1 MQIPL
6 EVIGLSKIYNNK
18 DAVKDISFKVNKNEI
33 IGILGPNGCGKTTTI
48 GMILGLLKPSN
59 GKVLIN
65 GIEIEKKR
73 VDLLNHLNFISPYIE
88 LPKKLTV
95 KQNLEVYGRL
105 YDVKN
110 LKKKIEMLSEKLR
123 LSEIIN
129 KLTGELSSGQKN
141 RVSLAKSIIN
151 NPAVLLLDEPTASLD
166 PETGDFVR
174 SFLESYQKENKASI
188 LLASHN
194 MSEVERLCS
203 SVLMMNKGSIV
214 DSGKPEQLIKKH
226 GRKNMEEVFLKITRE
241 RIWILIKCMV
251 FF

>member
-1 MQIPL
+1 MVNPL
-6 EVIGLSKIYNNK
+6 EIINLSKTYNIK
-18 DAVKDISFKVNKNEI
+18 EAVKNISFKLQQNEI

-48 GMILGLLKPSN
+48 GMILGLLKPTK

-65 GIEIEKKR
+65 GKEIENDR
-73 VDLLNHLNFISPYIE
+73 VNLLNELNFISPYIE

-105 YDVKN
+105 YDVKK
-110 LKKKIEMLSEKLR
+110 LKTKIEYLCEKLR
-123 LSEIIN
+123 LNEFIDKI
-129 KLTGELSSGQKN
+129 TGELSSGQKN

-151 NPAVLLLDEPTASLD
+151 DPTVLLLDEPTASLD

-174 SFLESYQKENKASI
+174 GFLEDYQREKKTSI

-203 SVLMMNKGSIV
+203 SVLMMNKGSII
-214 DSGKPEQLIKKH
+214 DQGTPTDLISKH
-226 GRKNMEEVFLKITRE
+226 GRKNMEEVFLKLTRE
-241 RIWILIKCMV
+241 TI
-251 FF
+251 

>member
-18 DAVKDISFKVNKNEI
+18 DAVKDISFRVNKNEI

-241 RIWILIKCMV
+241 RI
-251 FF
+251 